1 MFRSFNTLYLLCAL
15 IAAAAAEAG
24 VAGILLL
31 HVSKA
36 LRQLIYEKCG
46 ELDDERFSRLTE
58 RKKKMQAGLYRTLVF
73 FVVSGLIT
81 QLSSVLNYFGLYASD
96 WYWLIN
102 AGLQIV
108 NIFAVVWIFSGI
120 YEQIN
125 IRFDNV
131 RRG

>member
-1 MFRSFNTLYLLCAL
+1 MFQS
-15 IAAAAAEAG
+15 
-24 VAGILLL
+24 V
-31 HVSKA
+31 
-36 LRQLIYEKCG
+36 RQLIYEMR
-46 ELDDERFSRLTE
+46 ELDDERFPTTE
-58 RKKKMQAGLYRTLVF
+58 RKKKMAGLYRTLVF